1 MKPKAKA
8 LEMLGKMAS
17 GSFSAK
23 GAKKVIPKRKRK
35 SGRTKA
41 SKEEEQLEMRFT
53 DEDVPILGSK
63 GRTDKTKDDV
73 DALQE
78 FLDTIG
84 GKKKLSDTQQSAYD
98 QMMRRA
104 FKD

>member
-8 LEMLGKMAS
+8 LEILGKMAS
-17 GSFSAK
+17 GSGSAK
-23 GAKKVIPKRKRK
+23 GAKKALPKRKRR

-41 SKEEEQLEMRFT
+41 PKEEEQLEMRFT

-63 GRTDKTKDDV
+63 GKPDKTTEDV
-73 DALQE
+73 DALRD
-78 FLDTIG
+78 FLDTIS
-84 GKKKLSDTQQSAYD
+84 GKKKLSGTQQSAYD

>member
-17 GSFSAK
+17 GSISAK
-23 GAKKVIPKRKRK
+23 GAKKVLPKRGRR
-35 SGRTKA
+35 SGRTKP
-41 SKEEEQLEMRFT
+41 KKQEDQLEMAFT
-53 DEDVPILGSK
+53 DEDFPILGSK
-63 GRTDKTKDDV
+63 GKQDKTTKDV

-78 FLDTIG
+78 FLDTIS

-98 QMMRRA
+98 QMMQRA

>member
-1 MKPKAKA
+1 MKPKVKA
-8 LEMLGKMAS
+8 LEILGKMAS
-17 GSFSAK
+17 GSVSAK
-23 GAKKVIPKRKRK
+23 GAKKVIPKRGRR

-41 SKEEEQLEMRFT
+41 LKEEEQLEMRFT
-53 DEDVPILGSK
+53 DEDFPILGSK
-63 GRTDKTKDDV
+63 GKTDKTKDDV

-84 GKKKLSDTQQSAYD
+84 GKKKLSDTQQSAYE
-98 QMMRRA
+98 QMMKRA